1 MLFKVYILFSAIKD
15 RYYVGYTGDDLA
27 ERVRKH
33 NTNHKGFSRK
43 TGDWIL
49 MYHEIFKTKTGAIK
63 REIEIKKKKSRKYIE
78 QLIFNTQLD

>member
-33 NTNHKGFSRK
+33 NTNHKGFSGK
-43 TGDWIL
+43 IGDWIL